1 MTRWLI
7 LPYDGSPLAHA
18 ALQHAARHAR
28 RGHYGDGVLLAV
40 SDAEPASLDR
50 ALADARARTGGD
62 VPLAAHALAP
72 ADPTGSLRRLAGDYP
87 DATLVAPVDARVDT
101 ESAAAALAAMT
112 GGGRDTAL
120 IVYIKPDE
128 SCGRAQVAGS
138 EAPDGRATAAR
149 DWLAP
154 LRRLARL
161 IAPCP

>member
-62 VPLAAHALAP
+62 VPLAAEGLAA
-72 ADPTGSLRRLAGDYP
+72 ADPTTSLRRLACDYP
-87 DATLVAPVDARVDT
+87 DATFVAPVDARGDT
-101 ESAAAALAAMT
+101 DSSAALRAVT
-112 GGGRDTAL
+112 EGGDAGL
-120 IVYIKPDE
+120 IVYIKPGE
-128 SCGRAQVAGS
+128 ARAA
-138 EAPDGRATAAR
+138 APRWARA
-149 DWLAP
+149 WS
-154 LRRLARL
+154 
-161 IAPCP
+161 